1 MGVYLLKRSKN
12 GYIGMAVLIF
22 IAFALLLATPSIV
35 HGVEAAQL
43 KAAESELAARETIA
57 TPSVKTDEPLEA
69 VPIVGD
75 VLPILQSAQTET
87 LDPPQQM
94 YVLGDHVWMRTQ
106 PSATEGNRIRMR
118 DAGEIV
124 IVTSKTGEWCQV
136 GEDQYIHESML
147 TANRSDIV
155 KHFLENYQD
164 LIVVDETTQ
173 HATYYWYSEVV
184 AEADVVTGDAY
195 ASPTPI
201 GLYPA
206 GTKDNDFDMNHNPAT
221 HVMWATYFNQQIA
234 IHDADH
240 WRNAYG
246 GTIYQGSGSHGCVN
260 TTEEFAKYVYDHART
275 GYTYILVLP

>member
-1 MGVYLLKRSKN
+1 MKKAKS
-12 GYIGMAVLIF
+12 GYIGMTILVF
-22 IAFALLLATPSIV
+22 IAFALLLAAPSIV
-35 HGVEAAQL
+35 HGVEAARLEEAQ
-43 KAAESELAARETIA
+43 AELANKKMVDMPAIEADEVLQA
-57 TPSVKTDEPLEA
+57 T
-69 VPIVGD
+69 PIVGD
-75 VLPILQSAQTET
+75 VLPILQSTQTET
-87 LDPPQQM
+87 LNPPQQM

-124 IVTSKTGEWCQV
+124 TATSKTGEWCQV
-136 GEDQYIHESML
+136 GENQYIHESML

-155 KHFLENYQD
+155 KHFLESYQD

-173 HATYYWYSEVV
+173 HATYYWYSEAV

-221 HVMWATYFNQQIA
+221 HVEWATYFNGHIA

-246 GTIYQGSGSHGCVN
+246 GTIYQGNGSRGCVN
-260 TTEEFAKYVYDHART
+260 TTEEFAKYVYDHARM